1 MEAILQWGLDFIR
14 AVQSIASPP
23 LTLVMRFITFFGGE
37 SVYMAL
43 LPLLYWCIDEK
54 KGVRLGVVV
63 LISAWVNI
71 MLKLVLNQPR
81 PFFEGYDPSLG
92 MITEKMGGLPS
103 GHAQTTLVMLIVIA
117 SWIKKKWAYI
127 CAPLLCLVI
136 GFSRIYLG
144 VHFPTDVLAGW
155 ILGGIILCGYF
166 LLGGRIETLLDKG
179 GFRAGIIASAVVS
192 FLMIVYLPGSE
203 LLMPAGILLG
213 MGAGYCLNRRY
224 VDFSAGQTQGR
235 TGTAKYLVLS
245 VRFLLGITGFIL
257 IYVALGRIFPK
268 EGANHNLFGFIR
280 YALVGLWVS
289 VAAPW
294 VFVKLRLGGTEPKEK

>member
-1 MEAILQWGLDFIR
+1 MESILQWGLDFIR
-14 AVQSIASPP
+14 TVQSAASPP
-23 LTLVMRFITFFGGE
+23 LTFVMRFITFFGGE
-37 SVYMAL
+37 AVYMAL

-54 KGVRLGVVV
+54 KGVRLGTVV

-71 MLKLVLNQPR
+71 LLKLVLNQPR

-92 MITEKMGGLPS
+92 LITEKLGGLPS
-103 GHAQTTLVMLIVIA
+103 GHAQTTLVLLIVIA

-127 CAPLLCLVI
+127 CAPVLCLLI

-155 ILGGIILCGYF
+155 VLGGLILCGYF
-166 LLGGRIETLLDKG
+166 FLGGRIEALLVKG
-179 GFRAGIIASAVVS
+179 GIRAGIIASALVS
-192 FLMIVYLPGSE
+192 FLMIVYLPGRE

-213 MGAGYCLNRRY
+213 LGAGYCLNRRY
-224 VDFSAGQTQGR
+224 VDFSAGQTLGR
-235 TGTAKYLVLS
+235 TGAAKILILF
-245 VRFLLGITGFIL
+245 VRFLLGMTGFVL
-257 IYVALGRIFPK
+257 IYVALGKIFPR
-268 EGANHNLFGFIR
+268 EGANRNLFSFIR

-294 VFVKLRLGGTEPKEK
+294 VFVKLRLGGIESKEK

>member
-14 AVQSIASPP
+14 AVQNIASPP
-23 LTLVMRFITFFGGE
+23 LTFLMRFITFFGGE

-43 LPLLYWCIDEK
+43 LPFLFWCVDEK
-54 KGVRLGVVV
+54 KGLRLGAVV
-63 LISAWVNI
+63 LISAWINI
-71 MLKLVLNQPR
+71 MLKLVFNQPR
-81 PFFEGYDPSLG
+81 PFFEAYDPSLG
-92 MITEKMGGLPS
+92 MISEKMGGLPS
-103 GHAQTTLVMLIVIA
+103 GHAQTTLVLLIIIA
-117 SWIKKKWAYI
+117 SWIKKRWAYI

-166 LLGGRIETLLDKG
+166 LLGDKIEKLLVKG
-179 GFRAGIIASAVVS
+179 GFRAGIIASAIVS
-192 FLMIVYLPGSE
+192 FLMIVYLPGHE

-213 MGAGYCLNRRY
+213 MGAGYCLNGRF
-224 VDFSAGQTQGR
+224 VGFASAELQGR
-235 TGTAKYLVLS
+235 TGMAKFLVLF

-268 EGANHNLFGFIR
+268 ESANYNLFEFIR
-280 YALVGLWVS
+280 YALIGLWVS
-289 VAAPW
+289 AAAPW
-294 VFVKLRLGGTEPKEK
+294 VFVKLRLAGIEPKEK